1 MKRKAKLTLGTLMAC
16 LIVGNVGFAE
26 NDLVH
31 YDDIKI
37 PANAIKVVHGVDTE
51 LGNSN
56 YEGNIDES
64 GKVYGILATD
74 EGTANLT
81 NENIAIKVIN
91 SNENGDTYGVAASVF
106 KGKGEKPDFTHGGI
120 VNLGTK
126 NTKNINIMVNA
137 SGYATY

>member
-26 NDLVH
+26 NQLVH
-31 YDDIKI
+31 YNNIGI
-37 PANAIKVVHGVDTE
+37 TANAIKVVHGVDKITE

-91 SNENGDTYGVAASVF
+91 SNERVILTVLLHLFLKVR
-106 KGKGEKPDFTHGGI
+106 ER
-120 VNLGTK
+120 NLTLR
-126 NTKNINIMVNA
+126 MVV
-137 SGYATY
+137 

>member
-26 NDLVH
+26 NQLVH
-31 YDDIKI
+31 YNNIGI
-37 PANAIKVVHGVDTE
+37 TANAIKVVHGVDKITE

-81 NENIAIKVIN
+81 NEILLLKLLIAMKRVILTVLLHLFLKVR
-91 SNENGDTYGVAASVF
+91 ER
-106 KGKGEKPDFTHGGI
+106 
-120 VNLGTK
+120 NLTLR
-126 NTKNINIMVNA
+126 MVV
-137 SGYATY
+137 